1 VSPVKTTSRNTLTYI
16 KFRTEKQTASFG
28 RLNETTSNSVPLA
41 GVNDMFIGMW
51 QLMSKFFTIS
61 SSGWRFGL
69 EQVMLVMGDHPDK
82 YGYCNRLF
90 FHIKKTPTGTDLKVM
105 YHHVPILSPYNTPVL
120 DS

>member
-82 YGYCNRLF
+82 YGFCNRLF
-90 FHIKKTPTGTDLKVM
+90 FT
-105 YHHVPILSPYNTPVL
+105 
-120 DS
+120 